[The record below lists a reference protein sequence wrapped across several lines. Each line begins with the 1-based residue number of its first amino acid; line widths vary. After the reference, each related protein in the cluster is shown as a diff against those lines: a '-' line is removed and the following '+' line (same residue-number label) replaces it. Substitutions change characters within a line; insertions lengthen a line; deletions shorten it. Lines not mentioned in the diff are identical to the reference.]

1 MNLHPDSRY
10 QLLLASLITDGERTH
25 NRTGVD
31 AATLFCP
38 PPLEFRPAHQ
48 FPLLT
53 TKRMFWRGIVA
64 EMLWFISGD
73 TDVTTL
79 QRQGIRFW
87 DEWQQPDGT
96 IGPGYGAS
104 MRAYSDGTGRVVDQL
119 AEFVQGIRND
129 PVSRRHIITL
139 WNPLRTGEMALPPCH
154 GDYVQAHVAGDMLDL
169 AVVSRSQDVFLGL
182 PFNIAGWSLFHL
194 MLAQVTGIAAGR
206 LVYHPMNAH
215 LYVNH
220 ADQAREQLSRTPF
233 ASPMVTLDTNIT
245 EMWDFRP
252 EHIHLHNYRH
262 HDPIPAPVAV

>member
-1 MNLHPDSRY
+1 MNIHPDFQYLR
-10 QLLLASLITDGERTH
+10 LLREVLALGALTQ
-25 NRTGVD
+25 NRTGTD
-31 AATLFCP
+31 TLTLFCP
-38 PPLEFRPAHQ
+38 QPLEFEPSRN

-104 MRAYSDGTGRVVDQL
+104 MRAYSDGAGRVVDQL

-129 PVSRRHIITL
+129 PASRRHIITL

-154 GDYVQAHVAGDMLDL
+154 GDYVQAHVAGNTLDL

-194 MLAQVTGIAAGR
+194 MLAQVTGHRAGR
-206 LVYHPMNAH
+206 LVYHPMNTH

-220 ADQAREQLSRTPF
+220 VDAAREQFLREPYVPPT
-233 ASPMVTLDTNIT
+233 VTLDKTVT
-245 EMWDFRP
+245 EMWNFRP